1 MSHHHARIIYV
12 ELIHKNDVRSYYIF
26 TFVLVLITREILAKY
41 KNDFMIKKMIL
52 EQYREILNIL
62 FVSL

>member
-1 MSHHHARIIYV
+1 
-12 ELIHKNDVRSYYIF
+12 
-26 TFVLVLITREILAKY
+26 LAKY